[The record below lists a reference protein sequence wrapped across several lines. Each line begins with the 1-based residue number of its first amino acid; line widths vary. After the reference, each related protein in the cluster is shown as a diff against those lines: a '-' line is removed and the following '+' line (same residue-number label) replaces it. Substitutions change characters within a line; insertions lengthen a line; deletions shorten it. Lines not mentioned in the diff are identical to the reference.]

1 MCAFYKPIRTATLGK
16 RGQGSADKG
25 KLPRP
30 GAGVSFQGLV
40 DPEGSLSPSR
50 PLPQAEAWQHRG
62 GEAAEGGGQT
72 LKRNPQ
78 TPAAAANLRTHTSSA
93 AARPALSRGKRGRC
107 LFKRGCQGPG
117 GAGKGA
123 RDHTE
128 RQHLPSWSLTRG
140 GAGLTLYLHSPGLR
154 T

>member
-1 MCAFYKPIRTATLGK
+1 MESPTGRPASLWEVSFPSQTEFRIPSAPQEPVAWTVISAPRAALRPAVCAFYKPIRTATLGK

-62 GEAAEGGGQT
+62 GEAAGGGGQT

-78 TPAAAANLRTHTSSA
+78 TPR
-93 AARPALSRGKRGRC
+93 R
-107 LFKRGCQGPG
+107 
-117 GAGKGA
+117 
-123 RDHTE
+123 
-128 RQHLPSWSLTRG
+128 RQT
-140 GAGLTLYLHSPGLR
+140 
-154 T
+154 